1 MERTTG
7 WEPILLGKARTL
19 EELERYQRDAY
30 DLWCEKQGYHELICR
45 VAHKMSFEEW
55 RAEYLEPW
63 RKPSE
68 HDWFEEWI
76 KMGEECW

>member
-1 MERTTG
+1 MERSTG
-7 WEPILLGKARTL
+7 WEHILLGKARTL
-19 EELERYQRDAY
+19 EEIEALERDAY
-30 DLWCEKQGYHELICR
+30 DYWCKKQGYYDR
-45 VAHKMSFEEW
+45 VIVPHKMSFEEW

-68 HDWFEEWI
+68 FDWFEEWI